1 MRKGK
6 RIGRMNMREK
16 KNRGKSRN
24 KEQNNKGNRVRMI
37 KKRKLYQ
44 ICAKEREG
52 KEIGVDE

>member
-1 MRKGK
+1 
-6 RIGRMNMREK
+6 MNMREK